1 MLRTDSFRM
10 KRQMKQDH
18 QQESDSDVIDIDLA
32 REMGRVCVCFNLRK
46 ATRYVTQFYDKE
58 LRSTGLRVTQ
68 LTLLTAIRVM
78 APTNLKRLSEAV
90 GMDQTT
96 LSRNVGL
103 LQKKGLVEMEPGSDL
118 RTRKLSLTRR
128 GHERLKQAYPLWK
141 AAQAEIVSKIGSD
154 KWISV
159 LESFGSIRRK

>member
-1 MLRTDSFRM
+1 
-10 KRQMKQDH
+10 MKQDD
-18 QQESDSDVIDIDLA
+18 QQERDNHIDIDLA

-78 APTNLKRLSEAV
+78 GPTNLKRLSEAV

-118 RTRKLSLTRR
+118 RTRKISLTPR
-128 GHERLKQAYPLWK
+128 GHEGLNQAYPLWK

-154 KWISV
+154 NWISV
-159 LESFGSIRRK
+159 LESVGSIRRK

>member
-1 MLRTDSFRM
+1 
-10 KRQMKQDH
+10 MKQDD
-18 QQESDSDVIDIDLA
+18 QQESDNQIDIDLA

-46 ATRYVTQFYDKE
+46 DTRYVTQFYDKE

-68 LTLLTAIRVM
+68 LTLLTAVRVM

-159 LESFGSIRRK
+159 LESVGSIGRK

>member
-1 MLRTDSFRM
+1 M
-10 KRQMKQDH
+10 KSQMKQDD
-18 QQESDSDVIDIDLA
+18 QQERDNHIDIDLA

-78 APTNLKRLSEAV
+78 GPTNLKRLSEAV

-96 LSRNVGL
+96 LSRNVAL
-103 LQKKGLVEMEPGSDL
+103 LQKKGLVEMEAGSDL
-118 RTRKLSLTRR
+118 RTRKISLTHR
-128 GHERLKQAYPLWK
+128 GHEGLKQAYPLWK
-141 AAQAEIVSKIGSD
+141 AAQAQIVSKIGSD
-154 KWISV
+154 NWMSV
-159 LESFGSIRRK
+159 LESVGSIRRK

>member
-1 MLRTDSFRM
+1 
-10 KRQMKQDH
+10 MKQDD
-18 QQESDSDVIDIDLA
+18 QQERDNHIDIDLA

-118 RTRKLSLTRR
+118 RTRKISLTPR
-128 GHERLKQAYPLWK
+128 GHEGLNQAYPLWK
-141 AAQAEIVSKIGSD
+141 VAQAEIVSKIGSD
-154 KWISV
+154 NWISV
-159 LESFGSIRRK
+159 LESVGSIRRK

>member
-1 MLRTDSFRM
+1 
-10 KRQMKQDH
+10 MKQDD
-18 QQESDSDVIDIDLA
+18 QQESDNQIDIDLA
-32 REMGRVCVCFNLRK
+32 RQMGRVCVCFNLRK

-68 LTLLTAIRVM
+68 LTLLTAVRVM

-128 GHERLKQAYPLWK
+128 GHERLMQAYPLWK

-159 LESFGSIRRK
+159 LESVGSIGRK